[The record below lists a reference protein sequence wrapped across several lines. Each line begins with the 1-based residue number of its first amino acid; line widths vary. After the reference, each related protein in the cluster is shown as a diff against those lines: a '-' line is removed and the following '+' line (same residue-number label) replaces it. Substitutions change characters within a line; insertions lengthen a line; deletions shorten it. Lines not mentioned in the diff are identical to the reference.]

1 MKPTRS
7 TACLLALGFAAGVA
21 PPSATAAAP
30 YRCVYLADAGADDFS
45 WPEAINAQG
54 TIVGLGSANA
64 LGPRAARWKKTA
76 VEDLGDLVPDQ
87 GLGSR
92 AYGINAQ
99 GVIVGTGRNESLYTR
114 PVRWKGGVI
123 EDLPSLAGGLSGE
136 AHGINGTGHIVGGS
150 SQADSGLPS
159 HAVLWRGHRVI
170 DLGALGPRASRP
182 QRASIARAINDA
194 GTIVGDSDFD
204 DQHNWHA
211 VRWDSERG
219 IHDLGT
225 LAGGAHSSAYALNE
239 AGVVVGRSTYAG
251 GPLYQ
256 FHAVAWVSDAPHDLG
271 TLPAHVTSQAR
282 GINSFNVVVGSSASE
297 ATNSTRAVIWR
308 GLDQAPVD
316 LNTQL
321 RNFCVND
328 VAHRYTLVDA
338 VGINDS
344 GVIAATGWTMGW
356 DGGPRFG
363 AFRLVPR

>member
-1 MKPTRS
+1 MNAARS
-7 TACLLALGFAAGVA
+7 TLCLLALGIAGGLANSAAI
-21 PPSATAAAP
+21 AAAP
-30 YRCVYLADAGADDFS
+30 YRCVYLADAAAEDFS
-45 WPEAINAQG
+45 WPEAIGAQG

-64 LGPRAARWKKTA
+64 LGPRAARWKRTA

-92 AYGINAQ
+92 AYGVNAK
-99 GVIVGTGRNESLYTR
+99 GVVVGSGRNESLDTR
-114 PVRWKGGVI
+114 PVRWKAGVI
-123 EDLPSLAGGLSGE
+123 EELPTLTGGLSGE
-136 AHGINGTGHIVGGS
+136 ARGVDGTGHVVGLS

-159 HAVLWRGHRVI
+159 HAVLWRGERVI
-170 DLGALGPRASRP
+170 DLGALGPRHSRP

-211 VRWDSERG
+211 VRWDSAQA
-219 IHDLGT
+219 IHELGQ
-225 LAGGAHSSAYALNE
+225 LAGGTHSSAYALNE
-239 AGVVVGRSTYAG
+239 AGVIVGRSNYSG
-251 GPLYQ
+251 GPLYR
-256 FHAVAWVSDAPHDLG
+256 FHAVAWVDDVPLDIGA
-271 TLPAHVTSQAR
+271 LPDHVTSQAR
-282 GINSFNVVVGSSASE
+282 GINNANVIVGSSASE
-297 ATNSTRAVIWR
+297 ATNSSRAVIWR

-316 LNTQL
+316 LNTLL
-321 RNFCVND
+321 RDFCMND
-328 VAHRYTLVDA
+328 VAHRYTLVEA